1 MLTKME
7 LIKSFTIDHL
17 LLQAGIYIF
26 AVNDVN
32 GQKITTLDIRVVRP
46 NYDTPMT
53 AEIAHTIEH
62 IGSIWLRNN
71 PAIKDDVLYFGPM
84 GCLTGFYLLVSRD
97 LSNKEAFNEV
107 VNHII
112 KMMDFISKYNGSL
125 EEVGFTS
132 KQCGNYTLNDLNGAK
147 NIAANFVVLH
157 EALGALCFE
166 YPKENSSSS
175 AETVRASN
183 TPVTNV
189 SHSEP
194 TANNNNNGCSCCKI
208 PKPRIPVKFPDHK
221 KMPIRTPEQLKID
234 LKPKPLRNKRK
245 PASNELF

>member
-1 MLTKME
+1 ME

-17 LLQAGIYIF
+17 LLQAGIYIS
-26 AVNDVN
+26 AVNDMN

-71 PAIKDDVLYFGPM
+71 SAIKDDVLYFGPM

-97 LSNKEAFNEV
+97 LSNKEAFDEMV
-107 VNHII
+107 SHII
-112 KMMDFISKYNGSL
+112 KMMDFISKYNGTL
-125 EEVGFTS
+125 EEVGFTA
-132 KQCGNYTLNDLNGAK
+132 KQCGNYTLNDLDGAK
-147 NIAANFVVLH
+147 NIAANFIVLH

-166 YPKENSSSS
+166 YPKENSLASVVQPTKTSFN
-175 AETVRASN
+175 ASN
-183 TPVTNV
+183 SESATEQQKTNN
-189 SHSEP
+189 S
-194 TANNNNNGCSCCKI
+194 NNNCSCCKI
-208 PKPRIPVKFPDHK
+208 PRPRIPVKFPDYR

-245 PASNELF
+245 PSSNELF

>member
-1 MLTKME
+1 MKME

-17 LLQAGIYIF
+17 LLQAGIYIS

-84 GCLTGFYLLVSRD
+84 GCLTGFYLLVSRA

-125 EEVGFTS
+125 EEVGFTA

-189 SHSEP
+189 SHSD
-194 TANNNNNGCSCCKI
+194 NGCSGCKI
-208 PKPRIPVKFPDHK
+208 PKPRIPVKFPDYK